1 MELVEFKNGHVN
13 TVHEHIAIT
22 KVKEFLNNHD
32 ISKDKGGIHKI
43 STDFF
48 YNIIDMETTTEEN
61 RPWESHKE
69 YYDVHYLLNGE
80 ETILYNF
87 LSQMELSEYKVD
99 DDWQQM
105 NGEALFSIILKKNM
119 LLLLEPNDSHKTG
132 LLVEEPINIKKV
144 VFKVKI

>member
-1 MELVEFKNGHVN
+1 MELIEFNNGQLN
-13 TVHEHIAIT
+13 TVVEHVALK
-22 KVKEFLNNHD
+22 KVADFLNNHIVSND
-32 ISKDKGGIHKI
+32 EAGIHKI
-43 STDFF
+43 SDDFF
-48 YNIIDMETTTEEN
+48 YNVIEMETTTEDN

-80 ETILYNF
+80 EIILYNF

-105 NGEALFSIILKKNM
+105 NGEALFSIILKKDM
-119 LLLLEPNDSHKTG
+119 LLLLEPNDAHKTG

>member
-1 MELVEFKNGHVN
+1 
-13 TVHEHIAIT
+13 
-22 KVKEFLNNHD
+22 
-32 ISKDKGGIHKI
+32 
-43 STDFF
+43 
-48 YNIIDMETTTEEN
+48 
-61 RPWESHKE
+61 
-69 YYDVHYLLNGE
+69 YDVHYLLNGE

-119 LLLLEPNDSHKTG
+119 LLLLEPNDAHKTG

>member
-1 MELVEFKNGHVN
+1 
-13 TVHEHIAIT
+13 VHEHIAIT

-32 ISKDKGGIHKI
+32 ILKDKGGIHKI

-105 NGEALFSIILKKNM
+105 NGTALFSIKLKKDM
-119 LLLLEPNDSHKTG
+119 LLLLEPNDAH
-132 LLVEEPINIKKV
+132 
-144 VFKVKI
+144 